1 MAYPRKLT
9 DEQRAACRQ
18 EYETTPISL
27 VKLAR
32 KYGMTDSS
40 LREWVRREKWVRCA
54 EQPLPVRK
62 EAKAAEHEALIT
74 GARVSGAKKPAVQD
88 STQGGTLKAC
98 ADGGPHAEGAS
109 AAAKSAQILNFPRDL
124 KPLGEF
130 RPRFAAATQQGR
142 A

>member
-40 LREWVRREKWVRCA
+40 LREWVRREKWVLALSSLYRS
-54 EQPLPVRK
+54 ERRLRPLSMK
-62 EAKAAEHEALIT
+62 L
-74 GARVSGAKKPAVQD
+74 
-88 STQGGTLKAC
+88 
-98 ADGGPHAEGAS
+98 
-109 AAAKSAQILNFPRDL
+109 
-124 KPLGEF
+124 
-130 RPRFAAATQQGR
+130 
-142 A
+142 